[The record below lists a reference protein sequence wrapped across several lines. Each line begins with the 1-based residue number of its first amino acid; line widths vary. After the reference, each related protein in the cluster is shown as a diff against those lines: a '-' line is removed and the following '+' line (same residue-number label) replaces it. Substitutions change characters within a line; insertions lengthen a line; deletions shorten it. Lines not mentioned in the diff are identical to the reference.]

1 MRIVSLLPS
10 ATEMAFALGLGEQ
23 VVGVSHEC
31 DFPPEARTRRVVVRS
46 AFDPSGMT
54 GAEIDREV
62 SRRVALGLPIYEVD
76 RQALQELRPDLVLTQ
91 ALCEV

>member
-31 DFPPEARTRRVVVRS
+31 DHPPEARTRRVVVRS
-46 AFDPSGMT
+46 AFDPSGMA
-54 GAEIDREV
+54 GEEIDREV
-62 SRRVALGLPIYEVD
+62 GRRVAQGLPVYEVD
-76 RQALQELRPDLVLTQ
+76 RAALEELRPDLVLTQ
-91 ALCEV
+91 GLCEV